1 MKVRNK
7 YTISS
12 VRRNECVVDFIA
24 GNVYEAKIDAN
35 FYLGC
40 YVVTNEREEQNI
52 FSKDYFHRMFEVI
65 ED

>member
-24 GNVYEAKIDAN
+24 GNVYEAKRDTDFAW
-35 FYLGC
+35 GC
-40 YVVTNEREEQNI
+40 YIVTNECEEQNI